1 MDVAEDPDEWPRG
14 LRREHERAA
23 DPTLPPRAD
32 DVILGPA
39 SRRLPHLGDP
49 ALRPVQFAEVYARLL
64 AVAIAR
70 AEFYGALLAE
80 QFERADAGERDGEH
94 GDYDPGPRGAL
105 GALVGD
111 TYDLDKHGEPVATGE
126 AIRALVKLEADERDR
141 AARLARDGIRIGV
154 QAKQVDVMRSYG
166 HTVVTAMRSLCQ
178 ELGMDWTDETTRR
191 AAQRAILAA
200 RSQLGAEAL
209 ARGSDGA
216 PG

>member
-1 MDVAEDPDEWPRG
+1 VDVAEDPDDWPRG
-14 LRREHERAA
+14 LRREYERAA
-23 DPTLPPRAD
+23 DPALPPRVD

-80 QFERADAGERDGEH
+80 QFEQAGAGDPDGA
-94 GDYDPGPRGAL
+94 GDYDPGPRGTLA
-105 GALVGD
+105 ALVGN

-154 QAKQVDVMRSYG
+154 QAQQVDVMRSYG

-191 AAQRAILAA
+191 AAQRAIIAA

-216 PG
+216 SG